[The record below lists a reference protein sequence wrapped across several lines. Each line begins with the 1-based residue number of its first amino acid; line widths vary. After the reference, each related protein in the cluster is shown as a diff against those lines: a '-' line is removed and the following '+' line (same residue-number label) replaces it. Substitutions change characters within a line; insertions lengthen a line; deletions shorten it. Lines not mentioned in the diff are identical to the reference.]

1 MTSSTK
7 PRPPR
12 QKRFVTCG
20 RYKVRIPNR
29 VWSDR
34 KHKDIL
40 RLDTTGRSPNQEQ
53 SVHVGQTFFLNI
65 RSEVFF
71 TINNSKES
79 KYNELL
85 VLEQEQPTESNHV
98 MQKVSKKKQS
108 FTKED
113 PIAER
118 QEERFL

>member
-1 MTSSTK
+1 M
-7 PRPPR
+7 
-12 QKRFVTCG
+12 
-20 RYKVRIPNR
+20 
-29 VWSDR
+29 
-34 KHKDIL
+34 
-40 RLDTTGRSPNQEQ
+40 RLDTTGLSPNQEQ